1 MRKKGQQ
8 GSWYKNILVVIL
20 SFTMMVA
27 NSNIQAYAQV
37 LAPESPQNSEM
48 ALEETQPV
56 ELSDDASINAEV
68 KPGASEKTDTA
79 AKMEG
84 STKLEDDLAF
94 EPEQPADSSR
104 DKEAQLAAGQLREK
118 LESQDTQLKQAS
130 VADGSRQAAGPFEVT
145 GGVAG
150 TDYSYSGTVL
160 SVLTSTPLTL
170 STPAPTSSTI
180 QINPGVHSEITL
192 AGVRIQNASLPAIN
206 LITNINDTA
215 TGAPATDG
223 SQIRNPT
230 SLYLKIK
237 DGSTNSLTTA
247 SPTNNAGIR
256 CGEGSVLTIDD
267 ELDNRLANGGEAKV
281 EGEKVVEPAVLV
293 GGKEIAAGTAS
304 TELDSANP
312 GTLAVVGGGY
322 APGIGGS
329 PAENGGTMTFNG
341 GNLDVRTYGW
351 DFSGE
356 GGASYS
362 AGIGAA
368 GSADGTATVMTF
380 NGGTIHAYGGLHGA
394 GIGAGHSGHDGDV
407 GSRQPNAIPSRG
419 TTRCTGDNPNVAGN
433 ITINGGYIYSQGGWH
448 GGAFGSACW
457 SSNKGKTIKVTGG
470 TLIPVPGS
478 GGGGAHTGDYNV
490 FPEIGGSK
498 GYVEITGGSVR
509 CSDPATRFQGIGS
522 TAWGNSNYLEPGYNT
537 GNPNDPNKVFMV
549 TIDLSSEIKGNGAAG
564 NNLIWDWELLVAN
577 EPYNYGA
584 PQQFDNGKLY
594 LWLPK
599 SATQEQ
605 VTVNLSYI
613 DDEGKVQKINP
624 LFRNPG
630 QVDTLKRYIDFELP
644 KTYTDHLSKYYDG
657 LPFEAYDLGGTD
669 ENGNPNAITTKEDMP
684 KTLNDPCAV
693 DWRYQRFTERGG
705 QPLGPEVSDNNQMPS
720 DVGVMRFVMTSTQYS
735 NNTAPEYKDFRE
747 NYWGHRAYGWCDIS
761 PVPSSIK
768 LVDATWV
775 EDSQKG
781 DIAHD
786 SRKALQVTCEIE
798 GGVFEDGTHT
808 ADTCKAPHG
817 RIQLFIDDEPQGD
830 PIPILFQDTE
840 VEVAEKTALKRA
852 SAAKAGTKV
861 LMPKNATEVPNGK
874 GGSTTVFNYVFTP
887 ADSDYLVPKATGD
900 NKHEVSVQFLRPDAD
915 YQGPANYLESTNPAE
930 NDSVPSAEV
939 HIDPVDP
946 KPQVTADSLPD
957 GTSFTPVEGVNDP
970 EAISGHGS
978 LHLIYHANNDDGSPA
993 GEAVLKVKS
1002 PSSGAFTLTDSN
1014 GGIVRAYLRADDS
1027 GNPIQNAD
1035 GTYDLIVD
1043 PEAVGQTELHLTQEA
1058 NGAYLPSHFVY
1069 DITVDPAPDIPPAPK
1084 LDKQVVNLTHPDGP
1098 TQPGDLL
1105 AYQVMASNEREGSVW
1120 EDALVTDQLPACLT
1134 LAADKPVHLTNNNT
1148 LAPFSG
1154 ELTQVAAAADA
1165 PASGQYSVATAANGQ
1180 QTVKFFMGDI
1190 IASTEQTPQSATVA
1204 FICRVN
1210 DDAPGQ
1216 VLDNIATSPEAPTSP
1231 ESPNTPIAGPATP
1244 CGKPG
1249 EKVSPADPK
1258 KDDLAL
1264 AKSFKNLTHPDA
1276 TGVQVGDKVAYSCTF
1291 TNNGAANSSLL
1302 FAAVSDPLPSGLTFI
1317 PGTLQLTDAA
1327 GATHQVPDSAYHA
1340 DSHTIALSLG
1350 SLPGGTSAT
1359 LTFQCQV
1366 NPEALEQPL
1375 ANQAYGTGT
1384 LPSDLPAEKPD
1395 PSNPDDPSDPDDPT
1409 NPTDPDDPS
1418 SPSDPT
1424 KPQVPEEP
1432 GLPVDPALFDEPL
1445 ASSAPVEP
1453 DSVIPADATSKDMAI
1468 TKEAAN
1474 LSHTDATYE
1483 GDIIRYT
1490 LTAKALTPGAGWMEV
1505 VLRDQLPQG
1514 LDYVAGSAHL
1524 RDQGGTLY
1532 APTDAIFDPATRT
1545 LAVYGGHLWGGHDL
1559 ELTFEARVNHEGVGA
1574 DIGNVAY
1581 LGGHKPSQW
1590 KESQP
1595 SDGDDSDKPNNPNS
1609 RGPKPGDPASGS
1621 ELWDEFASSNL
1632 VIQSSVAYPVGADVT
1647 QGGAVLPAPDG
1658 KTVAPAGKVAIP
1670 KTGDESLLPGI
1681 IGLAVAALLGSGV
1694 VLQRRRS

>member
-1 MRKKGQQ
+1 M
-8 GSWYKNILVVIL
+8 
-20 SFTMMVA
+20 
-27 NSNIQAYAQV
+27 
-37 LAPESPQNSEM
+37 
-48 ALEETQPV
+48 
-56 ELSDDASINAEV
+56 D
-68 KPGASEKTDTA
+68 SEKTDAA

-104 DKEAQLAAGQLREK
+104 DKEARLAAGQLREK

-160 SVLTSTPLTL
+160 TVLTSTPLTL

-237 DGSTNSLTTA
+237 DGSTNSLATA

-304 TELDSANP
+304 TELDSPNP
-312 GTLAVVGGGY
+312 GTLSIVGGGY

-351 DFSGE
+351 DSSGE
-356 GGASYS
+356 GAASYS

-394 GIGAGHSGHDGDV
+394 GIGAGHSGHDGFV
-407 GSRQPNAIPSRG
+407 GDRQPNAIPSRG

-478 GGGGAHTGDYNV
+478 GGGGAHTGDYSV

-684 KTLNDPCAV
+684 KTLNDPRAV

-735 NNTAPEYKDFRE
+735 NNPAPEYKDFRE

-900 NKHEVSVQFLRPDAD
+900 N
-915 YQGPANYLESTNPAE
+915 N
-930 NDSVPSAEV
+930 
-939 HIDPVDP
+939 
-946 KPQVTADSLPD
+946 
-957 GTSFTPVEGVNDP
+957 
-970 EAISGHGS
+970 
-978 LHLIYHANNDDGSPA
+978 
-993 GEAVLKVKS
+993 
-1002 PSSGAFTLTDSN
+1002 
-1014 GGIVRAYLRADDS
+1014 
-1027 GNPIQNAD
+1027 
-1035 GTYDLIVD
+1035 
-1043 PEAVGQTELHLTQEA
+1043 
-1058 NGAYLPSHFVY
+1058 
-1069 DITVDPAPDIPPAPK
+1069 K

-1180 QTVKFFMGDI
+1180 QTLKFFMGDI

-1216 VLDNIATSPEAPTSP
+1216 VLDNIATSPEAPASP

-1244 CGKPG
+1244 SGKPG

-1258 KDDLAL
+1258 KDDLTL